1 MWWNDEVKAAV
12 RRKEATQK
20 EMLGEGDEEVK
31 EGCMETYKEEKRKVK
46 RYKYQSKKK
55 LDEQFE
61 RKMN

>member
-1 MWWNDEVKAAV
+1 
-12 RRKEATQK
+12 
-20 EMLGEGDEEVK
+20 MLGEGDEEVK